1 MDGED
6 IISESKSYQAAG
18 GSEDGAVPS
27 PSQSAGPSAEQQQDS
42 GGGADGDAS
51 SNAKAKGRGNFRKD
65 QCQVEGC
72 STDLL
77 QEGKAYCVKRR
88 LCNAHMRADQVT
100 CRDREGLWRFCF
112 QCGKLEP
119 LSRFE
124 GNKRSCKLRLAQRK
138 QRETR
143 RCSSDLAYKFNR
155 PQQGGTARGQ
165 QANEWRTSSGGNSG
179 GARLAGLMEDMPQE
193 LLPLE
198 LQQQQTLLLQQL
210 QEYSSA
216 QQHQGEAYCGVKQEP
231 GQQWY
236 QQAQQHSM
244 PLPQLTMHHSLAS
257 AATGFGSVLAPVAE
271 ERPGLGSFRTP
282 ANTLGPVGTQ
292 PYRLSRVGAAAGCVA
307 GRC

>member
-27 PSQSAGPSAEQQQDS
+27 PSQSAAPSAKQQDS

-143 RCSSDLAYKFNR
+143 RCSSDLAYNGCHVSA
-155 PQQGGTARGQ
+155 PLPAVSLGAADAASGQLSTVGGSTAS
-165 QANEWRTSSGGNSG
+165 A
-179 GARLAGLMEDMPQE
+179 LAGGIEHL
-193 LLPLE
+193 LE
-198 LQQQQTLLLQQL
+198 LIDEGDEDEEEHHDQALPFTDTDLRSMLEAQLQQL
-210 QEYSSA
+210 Q
-216 QQHQGEAYCGVKQEP
+216 QQCASLKEEINRTKQRGSQDP
-231 GQQWY
+231 
-236 QQAQQHSM
+236 
-244 PLPQLTMHHSLAS
+244 AS
-257 AATGFGSVLAPVAE
+257 VS
-271 ERPGLGSFRTP
+271 
-282 ANTLGPVGTQ
+282 
-292 PYRLSRVGAAAGCVA
+292 C
-307 GRC
+307 C